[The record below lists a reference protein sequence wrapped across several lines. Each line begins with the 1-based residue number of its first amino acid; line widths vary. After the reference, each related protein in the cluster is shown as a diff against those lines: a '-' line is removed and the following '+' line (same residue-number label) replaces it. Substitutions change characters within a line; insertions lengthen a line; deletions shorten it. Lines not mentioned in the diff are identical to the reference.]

1 MFTDRYGNELQTTK
15 GSKQITLG
23 TDKATLSWYRQ
34 GNVVTYSLE
43 GTLSSSSGSK
53 YAFSDFLPFNH
64 PRVSSVISSFVGQT
78 DIKTY
83 GDLSIAGKDLALYLP
98 KYESALTIR
107 STLTVVVVD

>member
-1 MFTDRYGNELQTTK
+1 MFTDRYGNELQATT
-15 GSKQITLG
+15 GSKNFNLG
-23 TDKATLSWYRQ
+23 TDVVTLSWSRQ
-34 GNVVTYSLE
+34 GNVVTYNIS
-43 GTLSSSSGSK
+43 GNLSSSSGSR
-53 YAFSDFLPFNH
+53 YGFTNFLPYKHDNC
-64 PRVSSVISSFVGQT
+64 VSVISSFVGQT

>member
-23 TDKATLSWYRQ
+23 TDKVTLSWYRQ

-43 GTLSSSSGSK
+43 GTLSSSSGSR

-64 PRVSSVISSFVGQT
+64 PIVSSVISSFVAQT
-78 DIKTY
+78 DLKTY
-83 GDLSIAGKDLALYLP
+83 GDILVDGKEITLHLP
-98 KYESALTIR
+98 SYAAALTIR
-107 STLTVVVVD
+107 STFTVVVVD